1 MAGRERMDG
10 HGWTWMDMD
19 GWTWMDGHGWMDMDG
34 WLDGWTWMVMDGHR
48 WLDGG
53 RLDPTP
59 APGWTD
65 CWLDGQRDDSKR
77 EDG

>member
-1 MAGRERMDG
+1 
-10 HGWTWMDMD
+10 MD
-19 GWTWMDGHGWMDMDG
+19 GWMDGWMDMDG
-34 WLDGWTWMVMDGHR
+34 HG

-53 RLDPTP
+53 RLDPTS